1 MTFSLP
7 TENNVHTSDPDAN
20 ARRLTNIG
28 SPSGVQAKTAGNLPI
43 SLTAGQF
50 TLNTEGNVAGIGYEF
65 QASQASYDVSSE
77 TKLLVWHAQSNAPN
91 RIQIDSLSNEGVTLR
106 LYSGSG
112 SMPSDYREFIIG
124 GNDTPMSACIS
135 GQYPFVIDLNDT
147 TNDTETG
154 TFDNTD
160 VTSYSFQIRRLN
172 LSGNGTAWIYMGSM
186 YVLDTVKTSSATPT
200 FTGSSNFQ
208 QAVDLIQGFDYT
220 DKLGN
225 WIRQTGDVIFIDM
238 PFRIGD
244 NSTSTQFTDQGNT
257 IISPVSNDT
266 SDPRNRLTVQA
277 MRTYLNLR
285 NNASDTAVISG
296 TYIWGTRAGFDWDQ
310 DDAAVVTF
318 NNPTFTGMGTIT
330 FGSSITGPATFDNTN
345 EVILNDTGVDLD
357 GSVFKN
363 TNGSHSLDF
372 QGGAMNIA
380 DMRFE
385 TYSGKHAILIDTA
398 GTYNFSNVFFDQSG
412 TNDIETTH
420 ASGTVTINI
429 SDGGVTPTVTET
441 GAGAVVVNNNVSV
454 SVTINDSSGS
464 PIENA
469 RVEITAT
476 ETVGTITTGDILLT
490 GLTNV
495 SGLLETTTFNY
506 EAAFDPSGLDIQVK
520 VRQGTNSPF
529 KKPFTGTG
537 LIAFTGYSTTISLLD
552 DE

>member
-1 MTFSLP
+1 
-7 TENNVHTSDPDAN
+7 
-20 ARRLTNIG
+20 
-28 SPSGVQAKTAGNLPI
+28 
-43 SLTAGQF
+43 
-50 TLNTEGNVAGIGYEF
+50 
-65 QASQASYDVSSE
+65 
-77 TKLLVWHAQSNAPN
+77 
-91 RIQIDSLSNEGVTLR
+91 
-106 LYSGSG
+106 
-112 SMPSDYREFIIG
+112 
-124 GNDTPMSACIS
+124 
-135 GQYPFVIDLNDT
+135 
-147 TNDTETG
+147 
-154 TFDNTD
+154 
-160 VTSYSFQIRRLN
+160 
-172 LSGNGTAWIYMGSM
+172 
-186 YVLDTVKTSSATPT
+186 
-200 FTGSSNFQ
+200 
-208 QAVDLIQGFDYT
+208 
-220 DKLGN
+220 
-225 WIRQTGDVIFIDM
+225 M

-257 IISPVSNDT
+257 IISPVSNDS

-285 NNASDTAVISG
+285 NNAVDTAVFSG
-296 TYIWGTRAGFDWDQ
+296 TYIWGTRAKFDWDQ
-310 DDAAVVTF
+310 DDAAVVTLS
-318 NNPTFTGMGTIT
+318 NPTFTGMGTIT
-330 FGSSITGPATFDNTN
+330 FGSSITGSATFNNTN

-363 TNGSHSLDF
+363 ANGSYALDF
-372 QGGAMNIA
+372 QGGAMDIA

-429 SDGGVTPTVTET
+429 SDGGITPTVTET

-464 PIENA
+464 PIEDA

-490 GLTNV
+490 GLTNA

-520 VRQGTNSPF
+520 VRQGTSSPF

-537 LIAFTGYSTTISLLD
+537 LIAFTGYSTTVSLLD